1 MNDSKPDYRKASSK
15 AAEILLLSN
24 EIKVFPFKVTDVVN
38 EFFDIKF
45 KSYAEMAKRGIPKSF
60 WLSDDAEFIEFKG
73 RNIIFYNQDIRD
85 VHRMRFSVLH
95 EVGHYY
101 MQHNLSE
108 LRKLK
113 ERNIEKFK
121 TVYSTY
127 EREADFF
134 AASLLIPDAIIKELI
149 KRGYQITLDF
159 LVRSFNV
166 SYKAAEVK
174 MNIFRKFNSYGLF
187 DIDDNFESYILQKY
201 INFVNSIAPQKR
213 IKDCSMERE
222 YELQAER
229 DSWY

>member
-1 MNDSKPDYRKASSK
+1 MNNLKPDYRKASSK

-24 EIKVFPFKVTDVVN
+24 EIKGFPFKVADVVY
-38 EFFDIKF
+38 EFFDIEF
-45 KSYAEMAKRGIPKSF
+45 KSYGELAKRGIPRTS
-60 WLSDDAEFIEFKG
+60 WLSDDAELIESNG
-73 RNIIFYNQDIRD
+73 RNIIFYNQDISD
-85 VHRMRFSVLH
+85 VHRMRFSILH

-108 LRKLK
+108 LRKIK
-113 ERNIEKFK
+113 ERNIESFK

-134 AASLLIPDAIIKELI
+134 AASLLMPDAIIKELI
-149 KRGYQITLDF
+149 KRGYKITSDF
-159 LVRSFNV
+159 LVKSFNV

-174 MNIFRKFNSYGLF
+174 MNIFRKFNSYGLYE
-187 DIDDNFESYILQKY
+187 IDENFESYILQKY

-213 IKDCSMERE
+213 IKDYSMERE

>member
-1 MNDSKPDYRKASSK
+1 MNNSNPDYRKASSK

-24 EIKVFPFKVTDVVN
+24 EIKEFPFKVVNVVN

-60 WLSDDAEFIEFKG
+60 WLSDDAELIELNG

-108 LRKLK
+108 LRKIK

-121 TVYSTY
+121 TVI
-127 EREADFF
+127 R
-134 AASLLIPDAIIKELI
+134 
-149 KRGYQITLDF
+149 
-159 LVRSFNV
+159 VRLN
-166 SYKAAEVK
+166 
-174 MNIFRKFNSYGLF
+174 
-187 DIDDNFESYILQKY
+187 
-201 INFVNSIAPQKR
+201 
-213 IKDCSMERE
+213 
-222 YELQAER
+222 
-229 DSWY
+229 